1 MAEKKIATLIHEGG
15 ARHPLD
21 RPRVILGRADDNDI
35 VVDDSYASRAHAEVA
50 REGHHF
56 VVRDLDSTNGTFVN
70 GRRLTAPH
78 VLSHSDEIRIGSARF
93 TFIDPDVT
101 AVASPAGGPV
111 LRVDEVAGEV
121 WIGEERIELTA
132 KEYQL
137 LVYLYR
143 RAGQVCSKDEIG
155 QAVWPEYEGIVY
167 DHNIESLMNRLRGK
181 IEPEPSDPRVIVTL
195 RGRGYKLVLEEEE
208 GY

>member
-1 MAEKKIATLIHEGG
+1 MVEEKTAALIHEGG

-21 RPRVILGRADDNDI
+21 QPRVTLGRADDNDV
-35 VVDDSYASRAHAEVA
+35 VVDDTYASRMHAEVV
-50 REGHHF
+50 REGHRF

-78 VLSHSDEIRIGSARF
+78 LLSHSDEVRIGGARF
-93 TFIDPDVT
+93 TFIDPNVT
-101 AVASPAGGPV
+101 AVAPPAGGPL
-111 LRVDEVAGEV
+111 LRVDEVAGDV
-121 WIGEERIELTA
+121 WIGQERIQLTA

-137 LVYLYR
+137 LLFLYR

-167 DHNIESLMNRLRGK
+167 DHNVESLMNRLRHK
-181 IEPEPSDPRVIVTL
+181 IEPEPADPRFIVTL
-195 RGRGYKLVLEEEE
+195 RGRGYKLVLGEE
-208 GY
+208 